1 MNTFMYHLSIDK
13 ETDII
18 VNLQVQKSHAT
29 FLGGL
34 HRQFSYK
41 YG

>member
-18 VNLQVQKSHAT
+18 VKLQVQKSHTT
-29 FLGGL
+29 FFRWTAQTILL
-34 HRQFSYK
+34 
-41 YG
+41 